1 MEDQSKYR
9 LCVDEQ
15 LDLIRQIYSKLKP
28 KNIFPFNEVIR
39 LIESNLLKI
48 NDKIKNE
55 GYLKPAR
62 EDSDIKKCLILL
74 GHSKNYKN

>member
-48 NDKIKNE
+48 NDKIK
-55 GYLKPAR
+55 K
-62 EDSDIKKCLILL
+62 
-74 GHSKNYKN
+74 